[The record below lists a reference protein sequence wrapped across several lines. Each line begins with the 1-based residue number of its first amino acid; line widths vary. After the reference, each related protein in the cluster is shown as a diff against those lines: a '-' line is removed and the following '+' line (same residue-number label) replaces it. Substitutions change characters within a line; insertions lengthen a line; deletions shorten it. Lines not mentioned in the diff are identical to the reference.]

1 MEESHNG
8 IAAVLKTADRK
19 VVGVRVSLPP
29 PNARMVKLEYTSDLG
44 SDAEMRGGSS
54 PSSGTQCGS
63 NSMVESQPSKLLVAS
78 SSLVFRSQ
86 TQHSSRGQDTAL
98 SRR

>member
-29 PNARMVKLEYTSDLG
+29 HHSFTRS
-44 SDAEMRGGSS
+44 
-54 PSSGTQCGS
+54 
-63 NSMVESQPSKLLVAS
+63 SMVE
-78 SSLVFRSQ
+78 
-86 TQHSSRGQDTAL
+86 HSAVNRMDVGSNPTA
-98 SRR
+98 